1 VIRVAV
7 VAVVVAVAVA
17 VRALLVRRA
26 PSPVRTPGAL
36 PTRLDRGDFAEPGAP
51 WLVVAFTSATCSTCA
66 DVARKVAVLESAQ
79 VAVQEVEFAARRQ
92 LHEKYAIDAVPAVV
106 LVGRDGS
113 VVASFLGP
121 VSAADLWAAVAR
133 AREGGAVEPGCS

>member
-1 VIRVAV
+1 MIRVAV
-7 VAVVVAVAVA
+7 VLAVVALAIA
-17 VRALLVRRA
+17 ARALLSRRA
-26 PSPVRTPGAL
+26 PAPVRTPGAL
-36 PTRLDRGDFAEPGAP
+36 PTRLDRDDFANPVAP

-66 DVARKVAVLESAQ
+66 DVARKVAVLESRQ

-113 VVASFLGP
+113 VVATFLGP

-133 AREGGAVEPGCS
+133 VREGGAAYPGCS